1 MAKSKK
7 TKENNTE
14 NIQESLEQT
23 ALLNDE
29 TVASLFNEDKLCENP
44 YSTKPDVNNLNI
56 SELIYYYEACKII
69 CIQYEKEIN
78 LNELEKRNYTSDV
91 IKYNREQYQKFTA
104 IHRRLREIIENK
116 VNKLTEYEG
125 W

>member
-14 NIQESLEQT
+14 NIQEPLEHT

-29 TVASLFNEDKLCENP
+29 TVTSLFNEDKLCGNP
-44 YSTKPDVNNLNI
+44 YPTKPDVNNLNI

>member
-14 NIQESLEQT
+14 NIQEPLEHT

-44 YSTKPDVNNLNI
+44 YPTKPDINNLNI

>member
-7 TKENNTE
+7 TKETNIE
-14 NIQESLEQT
+14 NIQEPLERT
-23 ALLNDE
+23 TLLNDE
-29 TVASLFNEDKLCENP
+29 TVATLFNEDKLCENP
-44 YSTKPDVNNLNI
+44 YSSKPDVNNLNI

-78 LNELEKRNYTSDV
+78 LNELEKRNYTPDV
-91 IKYNREQYQKFTA
+91 IKHNREKYQKFTN
-104 IHRRLREIIENK
+104 IHRRLREIIEDK
-116 VNKLTEYEG
+116 VAKLTEYEG

>member
-14 NIQESLEQT
+14 NIQEALEHT
-23 ALLNDE
+23 SIIEDE
-29 TVASLFNEDKLCENP
+29 TVATLFNEDKLCENP
-44 YSTKPDVNNLNI
+44 YPTKPDVNNLSI

-78 LNELEKRNYTSDV
+78 LNELEKRNYSQDV
-91 IKYNREQYQKFTA
+91 IKHNREQYQKFTS

-116 VNKLTEYEG
+116 VEKLTEYEN

>member
-7 TKENNTE
+7 TKENSTE
-14 NIQESLEQT
+14 NIQEPLEHT

-29 TVASLFNEDKLCENP
+29 TVETLFNEDKLCENP
-44 YSTKPDVNNLNI
+44 YPTEPDINNLNI
-56 SELIYYYEACKII
+56 SELIYYYEACKIV

-78 LNELEKRNYTSDV
+78 LNELEKRNYTQDV
-91 IKYNREQYQKFTA
+91 IKYNREQYQKFTS

-116 VNKLTEYEG
+116 VEKLTEYEN

>member
-14 NIQESLEQT
+14 NIQESLEHT

-29 TVASLFNEDKLCENP
+29 TVATLFNEDELCENP
-44 YSTKPDVNNLNI
+44 YPTKPDINDL
-56 SELIYYYEACKII
+56 SMMDLLHYYEACKILCTHYDREMKI
-69 CIQYEKEIN
+69 
-78 LNELEKRNYTSDV
+78 NELEKRNYTPEQ
-91 IKYNREQYQKFTA
+91 IRQNREKYTHYVSLHTK
-104 IHRRLREIIENK
+104 IREHIENK
-116 VNKLTEYEG
+116 LNKLLEYEN

>member
-14 NIQESLEQT
+14 NIQESLEHT
-23 ALLNDE
+23 SIIEDE
-29 TVASLFNEDKLCENP
+29 TVATLFNEDKLCENP
-44 YSTKPDVNNLNI
+44 YPTKPDVNNLSI

-78 LNELEKRNYTSDV
+78 LNELEKRNYSQDV
-91 IKYNREQYQKFTA
+91 IKYNRGQYQKFTS

-116 VNKLTEYEG
+116 VEKLTEYEN

>member
-7 TKENNTE
+7 TKENSTE
-14 NIQESLEQT
+14 NIQEPLEHT

-29 TVASLFNEDKLCENP
+29 TVVSLFNEDKLCVNP
-44 YSTKPDVNNLNI
+44 YPTKPDINNLNI
-56 SELIYYYEACKII
+56 SELIYYYEACKIV

-78 LNELEKRNYTSDV
+78 LNELEKRNYTQDV
-91 IKYNREQYQKFTA
+91 IKYNREQYQKFTS

-116 VNKLTEYEG
+116 VKKLTEYEN

>member
-14 NIQESLEQT
+14 NIHLPLEHT
-23 ALLNDE
+23 SIIEDE
-29 TVASLFNEDKLCENP
+29 TVATLFNEDKLCENP
-44 YSTKPDVNNLNI
+44 YTVKPDVNNLSI

-78 LNELEKRNYTSDV
+78 LNELEKRNYGQDI
-91 IKYNREQYQKFTA
+91 IKFNREQYQKFTS

-116 VNKLTEYEG
+116 VEKLTEYEG

>member
-7 TKENNTE
+7 TKEKNTE
-14 NIQESLEQT
+14 NIQEPLEQT

-44 YSTKPDVNNLNI
+44 YSTKSDVNNLSI

-78 LNELEKRNYTSDV
+78 LNELEKRNYSQDV
-91 IKYNREQYQKFTA
+91 IKYNREQYQKFTS

-116 VNKLTEYEG
+116 VEKLTEYEN